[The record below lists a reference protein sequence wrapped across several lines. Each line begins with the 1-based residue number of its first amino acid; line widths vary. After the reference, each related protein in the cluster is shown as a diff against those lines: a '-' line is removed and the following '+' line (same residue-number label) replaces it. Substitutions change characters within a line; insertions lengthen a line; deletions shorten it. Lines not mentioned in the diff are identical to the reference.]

1 MCGRTGAEARGGRAM
16 GITGKALIERGW
28 PEGRVIGLALKAA
41 NAGEAGPTE
50 GPDRERELE
59 TLEQVRREPGRWT
72 ETDRYGELARDLVRL
87 QTPEPEAYRFRED
100 AGFPVWGEHLIEPGA
115 MEQMRNAMRLPISVA
130 GALMPDAH
138 LAYGLPVGGVLATE
152 GAIIPYAIG
161 VDIACRMRLTVV
173 DMDLASL
180 EDGPTGEALKEVV
193 VRNTNFGAGGSYKPG
208 RRGMDHPVMESPLWE
223 EVPFVKHKG
232 LRELGEAQLGTSGSG
247 NHFVEIG
254 ELVDLET
261 QERKVAILSHSGSR
275 GVGYKIADH
284 FTKRAKE
291 LHPDLPDE
299 YRELAWLE
307 MDHDLG
313 REYHAAMTLAGE
325 FAKANHEVIHAKILR
340 AMGVQPLWMIDHH
353 HNWAWT
359 EEMDG
364 RTVYVHRKGATPAK
378 AGQMG
383 VIPGTMGDPGYVV
396 RGLGRPESLQ
406 SAAHGAGRVMSRNRA
421 FKELSREEMQHYL
434 SERGITL
441 IGGGLDEAPM
451 AYKRIDE
458 VIRLQEDLVDVVAR
472 FTPRIVRMDAAGEPR
487 RRKKKARV
495 EGDV

>member
-1 MCGRTGAEARGGRAM
+1 M
-16 GITGKALIERGW
+16 GITGEDLIERGW
-28 PEGRVIGLALKAA
+28 PQGRVISLALKAA
-41 NAGEAGPTE
+41 NAQGPLE
-50 GPDRERELE
+50 GPERERELE
-59 TLEQVRREPGRWT
+59 TLELVRREPGRWAGT
-72 ETDRYGELARDLVRL
+72 RRYGELARDLVRS
-87 QTPEPEAYRFRED
+87 QAPEPETYRFGED

-115 MEQMRNAMRLPISVA
+115 FEQMDRAIRLPISVA

-138 LAYGLPVGGVLATE
+138 QAYGLPVGGVLATE

-173 DMDLASL
+173 EMDPASL
-180 EDGPTGEALKEVV
+180 EDGSTRDALKDVV
-193 VRNTNFGAGGSYKPG
+193 VRNTNFGTGGSYKPG

-223 EVPFVKHKG
+223 EVSFVKQKR
-232 LRELGEAQLGTSGSG
+232 LKELGEAQLGTSGSG

-254 ELVDLET
+254 EVENLET
-261 QERKVAILSHSGSR
+261 RERKIAILSHSGSR
-275 GVGYKIADH
+275 GVGYKIAAH
-284 FTKRAKE
+284 FTTRAKE
-291 LHPDLPDE
+291 LHPELPQG
-299 YRELAWLE
+299 YKELAWLE

-340 AMGVQPLWMIDHH
+340 ALGLEPALVIDHH

-378 AGQMG
+378 VGQMG

-396 RGLGRPESLQ
+396 RGLGNPESLE
-406 SAAHGAGRVMSRNRA
+406 STSHGAGRVMSRSRA
-421 FKELSREEMQHYL
+421 FQELSREDMTRYL
-434 SERGITL
+434 RERGITL
-441 IGGGLDEAPM
+441 IGGGIDEAPQ

-458 VIRLQEDLVDVVAR
+458 VIGLQEDLADVVAR
-472 FTPRIVRMDAAGEPR
+472 FTPRIVRMDAAGGTR

-495 EGDV
+495 EDAE

>member
-1 MCGRTGAEARGGRAM
+1 MS
-16 GITGKALIERGW
+16 ISGKELIERGW
-28 PEGRVIGLALKAA
+28 REGRVIRLALKAA
-41 NAGEAGPTE
+41 NAGEAGPPE
-50 GPDRERELE
+50 GPERERVLE
-59 TLEQVRREPGRWT
+59 TLEEVRREPLRWT
-72 ETDRYGELARDLVRL
+72 ETERYGELARELVRL
-87 QTPEPEAYRFRED
+87 QTPDPGPYRFRED
-100 AGFPVWGEHLIEPGA
+100 AVFPVWGEHLIEPGA

-152 GAIIPYAIG
+152 GAVIPYAIG

-173 DMDLASL
+173 DMDPASL
-180 EDGPTGEALKEVV
+180 EDGPTRDALKDALL
-193 VRNTNFGAGGSYKPG
+193 RNTNFGAGGSYKPG
-208 RRGMDHPVMESPLWE
+208 RRGMDHPVLESPLWE
-223 EVPFVKHKG
+223 EVPFVKQRR

-254 ELVDLET
+254 ELDTLET
-261 QERKVAILSHSGSR
+261 RERKVAILSHSGSR

-291 LHPDLPDE
+291 LHPELPDE
-299 YRELAWLE
+299 YKELAWLE

-325 FAKANHEVIHAKILR
+325 FARANHEVIHAKLLR
-340 AMGVQPLWMIDHH
+340 AIGVEPLWIIDHH

-359 EEMDG
+359 EELKG
-364 RTVYVHRKGATPAK
+364 RTVYIHRKGATPAK

-396 RGLGRPESLQ
+396 RGLGRPESLE

-421 FKELSREEMQHYL
+421 FKELSRGEMQRYL
-434 SERGITL
+434 SERDITL

-451 AYKRIDE
+451 AYKDVTE
-458 VIRLQEDLVDVVAR
+458 VMALQQDLVEIVAEFR
-472 FTPRIVRMDAAGEPR
+472 PKIVRMDAAGEPR

-495 EGDV
+495 EGAE